1 MVRYTREETTKPVV
15 YTFTHYLAVDDDGHG
30 HYKMYINNE
39 LKQESIWSPGLVVD
53 ELKKHDWK
61 VI

>member
-1 MVRYTREETTKPVV
+1 MKRYTREETTGPVV
-15 YTFTHYLAVDDDGHG
+15 YTFTHYLMVDDDGYG
-30 HYKMYINNE
+30 KYKMYINNE
-39 LKQESIWSPGLVVD
+39 LKQECVWSKGLVED